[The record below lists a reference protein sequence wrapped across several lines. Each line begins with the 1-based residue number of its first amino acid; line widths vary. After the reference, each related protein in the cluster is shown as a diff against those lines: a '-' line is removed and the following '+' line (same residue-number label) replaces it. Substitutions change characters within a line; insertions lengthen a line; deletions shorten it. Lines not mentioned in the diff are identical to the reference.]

1 MNMSQLELMAA
12 QVALNLAGV
21 TGSKEIT
28 GTSEVKPDTGYYFCA
43 FHAVA
48 DTEVA
53 AQTDKTDAKNA
64 DLTKFTK
71 IYTGATVCGKW
82 TAITLTSGGLIGY
95 YAKG

>member
-1 MNMSQLELMAA
+1 MSQIELMAA
-12 QVALNLAGV
+12 QVALNIAGM

-48 DTEVA
+48 DTVVA
-53 AQTDKTDAKNA
+53 AQSNKEDAKNA

-71 IYTGATVCGKW
+71 ISAGVTVYGKW
-82 TAITLTSGGLIGY
+82 DAIKLTSGELIGY